1 MTPYVAIARTTAR
14 QIIGGKRLI
23 GFTLLILGPA
33 GIMWLSTGN
42 QSPSAALNDVIDI
55 TVGTFFV
62 VAIPVVSVLLATT
75 ALGADR
81 RDATIAFIAL
91 RPLSRP
97 LVALAKILG
106 SLITAYALTGLGA
119 LAIGLVATI
128 RLDDAG
134 YIVPLLVGT
143 LISTLAYSTVLVPLG
158 YVTERASVVGLAYV
172 FIWESAIAG
181 TIAGLAWSSLWRI
194 GFMAFVDLAPAAA
207 VEVVPDFALG
217 DLAPSLGSS
226 LTRVAILTAIAT
238 VVTGWMLRTRDLV

>member
-194 GFMAFVDLAPAAA
+194 GFMAFVDLAPAVA